1 MQPETVELDVLAT
14 QLQLLWREALTQ
26 SDALVREAHYGPQ
39 LSLLMSDM
47 RMQLEL
53 LQEAVLKQHA
63 ALVQYAQDAPALLQ
77 RPVTLYQELH
87 VKAQQLTDHT
97 PTPLDGVT
105 RAAVP
110 LDPHS
115 MLCTVQCDDVFP
127 GVVAQLQSENESVI
141 KYAPSST
148 LARRHVTEK
157 LEQLWQFWT
166 QQCDALYDTLEEPS
180 PLDTTSQSH
189 AVTNAVLTVTRHL
202 VDEAPPELP
211 PQATRLHN
219 LLATVVPAMDAL
231 VEALRDEQQS
241 CQVMRDN
248 VLARLAC
255 CAQLYSN
262 LTKPYRLHQSRLLPG
277 GHASIF

>member
-1 MQPETVELDVLAT
+1 MDKREEAKPELDVLAT

-47 RMQLEL
+47 RLELEL
-53 LQEAVLKQHA
+53 LQQAVLKQHA
-63 ALVQYAQDAPALLQ
+63 ALVQYSQDAPALLQ

-87 VKAQQLTDHT
+87 VKMQQLTDHT
-97 PTPLDGVT
+97 PVPLDGVT

-115 MLCTVQCDDVFP
+115 MLCTVQCE

-148 LARRHVTEK
+148 LARRHVADK

-166 QQCDALYDTLEEPS
+166 QQCDALYDALQEPS
-180 PLDTTSQSH
+180 PLDTTSQSE

-202 VDEAPPELP
+202 VDEAPQESP

-219 LLATVVPAMDAL
+219 LLATVVPAMGAL
-231 VEALRDEQQS
+231 IEALQDEQQS

-262 LTKPYRLHQSRLLPG
+262 LTKPYRLHQSRLLPA